1 MFCAARVDYA
11 LGVKYRFFI
20 ADVFT
25 DQPFTGNQLGVLPDA
40 AGLSTRAMQAI
51 AREFNFAEST
61 FILPPSS
68 PAFAAKVRI
77 FTPNTEMPFAG
88 HPTIGTAAVL
98 AHLKRVKVPGTALLE
113 ENIGP
118 VPVEITADGARL
130 VVERPVEV
138 PAELPPRE
146 VVAAALT
153 LAPAAVEQAWF
164 ANSGVRF
171 CYARLK
177 DRAAVDEAVLDRAAW
192 RKHFAKAWASS
203 LYFYAGEESLYARM
217 FAPLLGV
224 EEDPATGSAAVA
236 MAGVLGERLGARNGT
251 FTWRIDQGVAM
262 GRPSRLEAIAE
273 KRDGKVVRIKVGGKT
288 VIGAEGTI
296 EVPVDY

>member
-1 MFCAARVDYA
+1 MA
-11 LGVKYRFFI
+11 VKYRFFI

-25 DQPFTGNQLGVLPDA
+25 DRPFTGNQLGVLPDA
-40 AGLSTRAMQAI
+40 EGLSTRAMQAV

-61 FILPPSS
+61 FVFPPSS
-68 PAFAAKVRI
+68 PSFAAKVRI
-77 FTPNTEMPFAG
+77 FTPKAEMPFAG

-98 AHLKRVKVPGTALLE
+98 AHLKRVKVPGTAVLE

-118 VPVEITADGARL
+118 VPVEINTEGARL

-138 PAELPPRE
+138 APERPQSEA
-146 VVAAALT
+146 VAAALS
-153 LAPAAVEQAWF
+153 LARASVEEAWF
-164 ANSGVRF
+164 ADSGVRF

-192 RKHFAKAWASS
+192 SKHFARAWAPS
-203 LYFYAGEESLYARM
+203 LYFFSGEQNLYSRM
-217 FAPLLGV
+217 FAPSLGV

-236 MAGVLGERLGARNGT
+236 MAGVLGARLAAREGT
-251 FTWRIDQGVAM
+251 FTWMIDQGVAM

-273 KRDGKVVRIKVGGKT
+273 KREGKVVRIKVGGKT

-296 EVPVDY
+296 DVPDGY

>member
-1 MFCAARVDYA
+1 M
-11 LGVKYRFFI
+11 GVKYRFFI

-25 DQPFTGNQLGVLPDA
+25 DRPFTGNQLGVLPDA
-40 AGLSTRAMQAI
+40 EGLSTRAMQAI

-61 FILPPSS
+61 FVLPPSS
-68 PAFAAKVRI
+68 PESAAKVRI
-77 FTPNTEMPFAG
+77 FTPKAEMPFAG

-98 AHLKRVKVPGTALLE
+98 AHLKRVKVPGTAVLE

-118 VPVEITADGARL
+118 VPVEMTAESARL
-130 VVERPVEV
+130 VVERPVEI
-138 PAELPPRE
+138 PSERPERGA
-146 VVAAALT
+146 VAAALS
-153 LAPAAVEQAWF
+153 LPASVIEEAWF

-177 DRAAVDEAVLDRAAW
+177 DRAAVDQAVLDRAAW
-192 RKHFAKAWASS
+192 SRHFAKAWAPS
-203 LYFYAGEESLYARM
+203 LYFFSGEQNLYARM
-217 FAPLLGV
+217 FAPSLGV

-236 MAGVLGERLGARNGT
+236 MAGVLGARLAAREGT
-251 FTWRIDQGVAM
+251 FTWMIDQGVAM

-273 KRDGKVVRIKVGGKT
+273 KREGKVVRIKVGGKT

-296 EVPVDY
+296 DVPADY